1 MVRPKNAL
9 KYKPE
14 FANRAAIAC
23 QVGLT
28 DYELAIVFGVSNTTI
43 VRWRHQHP
51 EFAEALQAGKA
62 LADDRVERSLYHRAI
77 GYSYE
82 AEEIFVRPGL
92 VKVTT
97 KKDGTKVVERGGP
110 ETIRVK
116 TIKHVPPDVTATIFW
131 LKNRRRDQ
139 WRDVHKHEV
148 GPAGA
153 FDHMSP
159 EELQASIIEDIQALD
174 IRIPKALPAPKA
186 QGVAPKKG

>member
-28 DYELAIVFGVSNTTI
+28 DHEVAIIFGVSDGTI
-43 VRWRHQHP
+43 VRWRHEHT
-51 EFAEALQAGKA
+51 EFAEAMQSGKT

-77 GYSYE
+77 GYSFE
-82 AEEIFVRPGL
+82 AEEVFQYQGKIIRAT
-92 VKVTT
+92 VT
-97 KKDGTKVVERGGP
+97 
-110 ETIRVK
+110 
-116 TIKHVPPDVTATIFW
+116 KHVPPDVTATIFW

-139 WRDVHKHEV
+139 WRDVHRHEV

-159 EELQASIIEDIQALD
+159 EELLVSIAEDLKILGLETPKQ
-174 IRIPKALPAPKA
+174 PVKALAAPAAKA
-186 QGVAPKKG
+186 QGVVPKKG